1 MTINFTNSEIIKLA
15 NVLKTFGVP
24 DVDVE
29 EITKNIN
36 RWNEN
41 GDVYAYDWGTCLKNT
56 NGVTLTVDDAYTCRA
71 LEASTVVAP
80 AVNKLL
86 GVFAALKPLCNEFVD
101 LAKKADTK
109 LTDIF
114 KEPVQHSLYYFSYNC
129 NTYLMVVSY
138 NNHGTDNCEYMSVQ
152 GPERYYERRMTMS
165 EALRFVQDRKNA
177 IDPIAS
183 DAGTTKYNVLSR
195 QEREDMYR
203 LLDKAKTQFIPEDFA
218 KYINDHRWMTIKDA
232 VHSAE
237 AQRVLAKI
245 KEEEEKNN
253 NAK

>member
-1 MTINFTNSEIIKLA
+1 MTINFTNSEIAKLA
-15 NVLKTFGVP
+15 NTMKIFNVP
-24 DVDVE
+24 DIDIE
-29 EITKNIN
+29 EITTNIN
-36 RWNEN
+36 RWSATP
-41 GDVYAYDWGTCLKNT
+41 DVYKYEWGSCVKNSE
-56 NGVTLTVDDAYTCRA
+56 GVTLTVNEKFTCRA

-86 GVFAALKPLCNEFVD
+86 GVFAAIKPLCEELVD
-101 LAKKADTK
+101 LAKTADAK

-138 NNHGTDNCEYMSVQ
+138 NNHGTDNCEYLSIQ
-152 GPERYYERRMTMS
+152 GLERYLERRMTMS
-165 EALRFVQDRKNA
+165 EALRFVEDRKNA
-177 IDPIAS
+177 IDPIAT

-195 QEREDMYR
+195 QEREDMCR
-203 LLDKAKTQFIPEDFA
+203 LLDKATTQFIPEDFA
-218 KYINDHRWMTIKDA
+218 KYINDHRWLTVKDA

-245 KEEEEKNN
+245 KEEEKNN